1 VTRRQVERGFT
12 LLELLIT
19 LSVTT
24 IGLIGLLALHLS
36 IARGNDGA
44 SRSADAQQIAATE
57 IESLRA
63 LPITSTGTTPSLMYA
78 LTTSQVLVL
87 PTAARIRT
95 QPGRTG
101 MTYQVKTTATSLAAA
116 SSSLIKIRTEVSWT
130 EDGGVTGANNG
141 QLDHMLPLEIIRT
154 VEEAL

>member
-1 VTRRQVERGFT
+1 MRRGERGFT

-24 IGLIGLLALHLS
+24 IGLVGLLALHLS

-44 SRSADAQQIAATE
+44 SRSADAQQLAASE
-57 IESLRA
+57 IEALRA
-63 LPITSTGTTPSLMYA
+63 LPIAGTNSLMTA
-78 LTTSQVLVL
+78 LSGSPLLAL
-87 PTAARIRT
+87 PTPQRT
-95 QPGRTG
+95 RTAIGRTG
-101 MTYQVKTTATSLAAA
+101 MSFTIKTKATAIVGA

-130 EDGGVTGANNG
+130 EDGGTAGANNG